1 VSPDEIGSYFT
12 LLEEQGWTYEERRAA
27 GGGPWWQARSSH
39 PHPACLLHAALSD
52 GCLVLEVPLA
62 IRPLP
67 DCLPALW
74 RYLLSV
80 NGALKLA
87 KFAIGPGDSLTLAAE
102 LPASG
107 CNFGSFR
114 DALSALRTY
123 CTHYR
128 RDIEMLA
135 SQPPL
140 AAALVSLAPR
150 SDDPQINIVS
160 LGREA

>member
-1 VSPDEIGSYFT
+1 VSPAEIGSYFT
-12 LLEEQGWTYEERRAA
+12 LLEESGWTYEERRTA
-27 GGGPWWQARSSH
+27 GGSPWWQARSSL
-39 PHPACLLHAALSD
+39 PHPACQLHAGCSD
-52 GCLVLEVPLA
+52 GCLLLEVPLV

-74 RYLLSV
+74 RYLLVV

-87 KFAIGPGDSLTLAAE
+87 KFTMGPGGAVTLAAE

-123 CTHYR
+123 HAHYR
-128 RDIEMLA
+128 REIEMLA
-135 SQPPL
+135 SQPSL
-140 AAALVSLAPR
+140 AAAWLSLAQH
-150 SDDPQINIVS
+150 SDQPPINIVS
-160 LGREA
+160 LVREA